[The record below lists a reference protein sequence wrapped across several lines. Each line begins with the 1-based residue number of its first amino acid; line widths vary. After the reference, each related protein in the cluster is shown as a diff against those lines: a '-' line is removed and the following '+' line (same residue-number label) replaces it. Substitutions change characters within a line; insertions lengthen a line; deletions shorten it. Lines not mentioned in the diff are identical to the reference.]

1 MTINLHTDQAAFGM
15 TIYPGLP
22 PLDTRQLALLRLLGR
37 IEVAHS
43 TIIGQAIYR
52 DHSATT
58 CKRDLLHLHEHRLI
72 WRTAAPPTAR
82 ALAPT
87 AQGRTGRVGG
97 RRRYVYGLSHEGK
110 SVLEQLDAEPDA
122 RSLAALKSRDARG
135 RYPSPSTLG
144 HDLQVA
150 WWCASV
156 LEGLRRLPWCHSVF
170 CQTEFVVSERQRMD
184 AALVAR
190 FDMRSSRLDLAQL
203 PWLDG
208 TPLRPGQVELR
219 WALELDTGTEAIP
232 VLLRKF
238 VCYRDHHAD
247 GVYAQIFGGPVQLV
261 LLVQTERRAGL
272 LATEFQRAWPEG
284 WGLVSLPQAGAA
296 DHPAHGALWGVYRQ
310 LRDSQVQPLLCAL
323 AAGPDGRAEA
333 RELLTL
339 AQWETTQAQAAAGQ
353 PSRRAPARAGA
364 TDEAGSGSVG

>member
-1 MTINLHTDQAAFGM
+1 MKIDPQTGQGTFGM

-22 PLDTRQLALLRLLGR
+22 PLDARQLALLRLLGR
-37 IEVAHS
+37 IEVADS

-72 WRTAAPPTAR
+72 WRTPAPPTAH
-82 ALAPT
+82 ALAAT
-87 AQGRTGRVGG
+87 TQGRTGRVGG

-122 RSLAALKSRDARG
+122 RSLDALKARDARG

-150 WWCASV
+150 WWCASA

-170 CQTEFVVSERQRMD
+170 CQTEFVVSAQQRMD

-190 FDMRSSRLDLAQL
+190 FDLTTPRPELAQL
-203 PWLDG
+203 PWFDG
-208 TPLRPGQVELR
+208 SPLRPGQVELR

-261 LLVQTERRAGL
+261 LVVQTERRAGL
-272 LATEFQRAWPEG
+272 LASEFQRAWPAG
-284 WGLVSLPQAGAA
+284 WGLVSLPHASAA
-296 DHPAHGALWGVYRQ
+296 DHPLHGALWGVYRR
-310 LRDSQVQPLLCAL
+310 LRDSQVQPLLSTVAPG
-323 AAGPDGRAEA
+323 AGGRAEERA
-333 RELLTL
+333 LLSL
-339 AQWETTQAQAAAGQ
+339 AQWEAYLAQAAAG
-353 PSRRAPARAGA
+353 RAPRRPPPEPGAAG
-364 TDEAGSGSVG
+364 